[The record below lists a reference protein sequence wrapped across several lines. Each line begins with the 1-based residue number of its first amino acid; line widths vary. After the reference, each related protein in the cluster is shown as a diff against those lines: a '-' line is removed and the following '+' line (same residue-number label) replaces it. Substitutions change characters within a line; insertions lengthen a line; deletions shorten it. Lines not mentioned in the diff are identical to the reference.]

1 MLLWTVLMLIS
12 RSFHCN
18 LNHSL
23 QDAMMFLF
31 AVALVVDVVVVAVEC
46 NKDLGE
52 GNESFKWLVKGVK
65 KL

>member
-1 MLLWTVLMLIS
+1 MLIS

-52 GNESFKWLVKGVK
+52 GNESFK
-65 KL
+65 

>member
-1 MLLWTVLMLIS
+1 MLLWNVLMLIS

-18 LNHSL
+18 LNHL
-23 QDAMMFLF
+23 MQDAMMFL
-31 AVALVVDVVVVAVEC
+31 VVFVEC